1 MTSTIRSERER
12 AGLTQDRLAEL
23 AGVAQS
29 NLSAIESGKRVA
41 TPQMLARL
49 RRHMRR
55 PSEALE
61 QYRDEVR
68 QAISECGACNPRV
81 FGSVARGTDVPG
93 SDLDLLVT
101 VPPEAAWR
109 FVSLKPRLVALLGV
123 DVDVISDNGLTDKHR
138 AIVREA
144 RPL

>member
-1 MTSTIRSERER
+1 
-12 AGLTQDRLAEL
+12 
-23 AGVAQS
+23 
-29 NLSAIESGKRVA
+29 
-41 TPQMLARL
+41 
-49 RRHMRR
+49 MRR

-61 QYRDEVR
+61 LHRDEVR
-68 QAISECGACNPRV
+68 QAISECGAHNPRV

-101 VPPEAAWR
+101 VPPEAAWK
-109 FVSLKPRLVALLGV
+109 FVSLKPKLVALLGV
-123 DVDVISDNGLTDKHR
+123 DVDVLSDNGLTGKHR